1 MLRACSRKFES
12 CRSPSCALWEK
23 GGIADTGGYPFNQT
37 ETLGARTIRSGKGE
51 GQRVRERVQ
60 LVWAENV
67 LVAQKKDVISGRSK
81 DGNVDE
87 RQGPALM

>member
-1 MLRACSRKFES
+1 MQIALMCPLGEGRDSRH
-12 CRSPSCALWEK
+12 
-23 GGIADTGGYPFNQT
+23 GGGYPFNQT